1 VLRGELK
8 DSNSIALKIEGD
20 AIPPV
25 HALLPDASDA
35 SAADS
40 WLIDARVGIHADMEQ
55 RWDRTGIAS
64 SRLICIGRSRLESE
78 SRRSLPL
85 RGEALSR

>member
-1 VLRGELK
+1 
-8 DSNSIALKIEGD
+8 
-20 AIPPV
+20 
-25 HALLPDASDA
+25 
-35 SAADS
+35 
-40 WLIDARVGIHADMEQ
+40 MEQ